1 VKNPAGRGGR
11 WVEIAPERLPRWVDS
26 FAERHDGAP
35 EVVTDGSVL
44 TLTAPDGSVAAL
56 HPPFPP
62 VPGLRASSGAVET
75 IAAHALRPR
84 TVGVLLVRLGGY
96 AAGVFTGSPPR
107 LTESKT
113 GSRNVHGRSAAGG
126 WSQHRFARRREK
138 QVSESLKS
146 ATDAALAVFG
156 AVPALDA
163 VVLGGD
169 KRTMAPLRDD
179 PRLAPYLELATDRFL
194 TVPDPRRAV
203 LEATPAAFTAIRA
216 WLPNPPPP

>member
-1 VKNPAGRGGR
+1 
-11 WVEIAPERLPRWVDS
+11 VEIAPERLPRWVDS
-26 FAERHDGAP
+26 FAERHGGAP
-35 EVVTDGSVL
+35 VAVTDGSVL

-62 VPGLRASSGAVET
+62 VPSLPAHLAPAPSSDLAPAVGAIV
-75 IAAHALRPR
+75 AHAQAAR

-107 LTESKT
+107 LAESKT
-113 GSRNVHGRSAAGG
+113 GSRSVHGRSAAGG

-138 QVSESLKS
+138 QASEALNS
-146 ATDAALAVFG
+146 ATDAALSVF
-156 AVPALDA
+156 ATVPALDA

-169 KRTMAPLRDD
+169 KRTMAPLRGD

-194 TVPDPRRAV
+194 TVPDPRRAI

-216 WLPNPPPP
+216 WLTDPPAS